1 SVNYKRKVNLMYIVK
16 NIEIILYD
24 FEKID
29 LPNLIYKEFNLL
41 NKKIVSSH
49 FYDSMGK
56 DVSFSEVKDIKQ
68 ILSPRGTGN
77 LVLNELELG
86 VPVEDIVLVLSFDE
100 KVGDIV
106 LNFLEQFLLPTK
118 RTHDK
123 GNVKEVANDL
133 MELQSTYSM
142 SKAIIGY
149 GPATDEDSRL
159 IEITDD
165 IK

>member
-1 SVNYKRKVNLMYIVK
+1 MCI
-16 NIEIILYD
+16 
-24 FEKID
+24 
-29 LPNLIYKEFNLL
+29 
-41 NKKIVSSH
+41 
-49 FYDSMGK
+49 

-106 LNFLEQFLLPTK
+106 LNFPEQFLFPTK
-118 RTHDK
+118 QTHDK
-123 GNVKEVANDL
+123 DNLKEVANYL
-133 MELQSTYSM
+133 MKLQSTNSM

-149 GPATDEDSRL
+149 EPATDEDSRL
-159 IEITDD
+159 LEITDE
-165 IK
+165 

>member
-1 SVNYKRKVNLMYIVK
+1 ME
-16 NIEIILYD
+16 NIEIILFD

-49 FYDSMGK
+49 FYDSVLGK

-106 LNFLEQFLLPTK
+106 LNFPEHFLFPTK
-118 RTHDK
+118 QTHDK
-123 GNVKEVANDL
+123 ANLKEVVNYL
-133 MELQSTYSM
+133 MKLQSTYSM

-149 GPATDEDSRL
+149 EPATDEDSRL

>member
-1 SVNYKRKVNLMYIVK
+1 
-16 NIEIILYD
+16 
-24 FEKID
+24 D

-49 FYDSMGK
+49 FYESMGT

-68 ILSPRGTGN
+68 ILSPSATGN
-77 LVLNELELG
+77 LVLNELQLG
-86 VPVEDIVLVLSFDE
+86 VPDIDIVLVLSFDE

-106 LNFLEQFLLPTK
+106 LNFPEQFLYPTK
-118 RTHDK
+118 QTHDK
-123 GNVKEVANDL
+123 GNLKEVANYL
-133 MELQSTYSM
+133 MKLQSTYSM

-149 GPATDEDSRL
+149 EPATDEDSRL

>member
-1 SVNYKRKVNLMYIVK
+1 MYILK

-24 FEKID
+24 FDKSN

-49 FYDSMGK
+49 FYDSVLGK

-68 ILSPRGTGN
+68 IFSPRGTGN

-86 VPVEDIVLVLSFDE
+86 VPVEDIVLVLSFEE

-106 LNFLEQFLLPTK
+106 LNFPEHFLFTTK
-118 RTHDK
+118 QTHDK
-123 GNVKEVANDL
+123 ANLKEFANYL
-133 MELQSTYSM
+133 MKLQSTYYM

-149 GPATDEDSRL
+149 EPATDEDSRL
-159 IEITDD
+159 IEITVD

>member
-1 SVNYKRKVNLMYIVK
+1 MYIVK

-29 LPNLIYKEFNLL
+29 LPNLIYKEFNNLICLIRKLYLL
-41 NKKIVSSH
+41 I
-49 FYDSMGK
+49 SMTLYK
-56 DVSFSEVKDIKQ
+56 DVFFSEVKDIKQ

-106 LNFLEQFLLPTK
+106 LNFPEHFLFTTK
-118 RTHDK
+118 QTHDK
-123 GNVKEVANDL
+123 ANLKEFANYL
-133 MELQSTYSM
+133 MKLQSTYYM

-149 GPATDEDSRL
+149 EPATDEDSRL
-159 IEITDD
+159 IEITVD

>member
-1 SVNYKRKVNLMYIVK
+1 MWIVE
-16 NIEIILYD
+16 NIEIILFD

-49 FYDSMGK
+49 FYDSVLGK

-68 ILSPRGTGN
+68 ILSSRGTGN

-106 LNFLEQFLLPTK
+106 LNFPEHFLFPTK
-118 RTHDK
+118 QTHDK
-123 GNVKEVANDL
+123 ANLKEVANYL
-133 MELQSTYSM
+133 MKLQSTYSM

-149 GPATDEDSRL
+149 EPATDEDSRL

>member
-1 SVNYKRKVNLMYIVK
+1 ME
-16 NIEIILYD
+16 NIEIILFD
-24 FEKID
+24 FDKSN

-49 FYDSMGK
+49 FYDSVLRK

-106 LNFLEQFLLPTK
+106 LNFPEHFLFPTK
-118 RTHDK
+118 QTHDK
-123 GNVKEVANDL
+123 ANLKEVANYL
-133 MELQSTYSM
+133 MKLQSTYSM

-149 GPATDEDSRL
+149 EPATDEDSRL